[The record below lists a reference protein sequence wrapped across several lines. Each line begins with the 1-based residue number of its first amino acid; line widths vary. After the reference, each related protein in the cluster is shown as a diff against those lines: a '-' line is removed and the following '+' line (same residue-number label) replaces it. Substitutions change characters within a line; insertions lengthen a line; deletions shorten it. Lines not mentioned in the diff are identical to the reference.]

1 MSNPFNRTRWAV
13 VSPYL
18 DHALDLADEERPEWL
33 ATLRAQDATLATEIA
48 SLLDEHNVL
57 DEEGFLDDPPSRQ
70 LPASLTGQAFGAW
83 TLRREIGQGG
93 MGTVW
98 LAERNDG
105 RFQGFAAVKLLNASL
120 VGLDGEARFRREGTF
135 LARLRHPHIAQLID
149 AGVSPGGQP
158 YLVLEH
164 VDGEHID
171 RHCAARQMGT
181 DARIRL
187 FLDVLAAV
195 AHAHVNLIVH
205 RDIKPS
211 NVLVGRDGAVKL
223 LDFGIAKLLDGDVP
237 GEASTLTRDGQSALT
252 PEYAAPEQLT
262 GGHVTTVTD
271 VYALGVL
278 LYILLS
284 GQHPAGPGLKTPVE
298 LVNAIVETEARR
310 LSEAARDAR
319 LRAALQGDLDN
330 IVGKALQKRPQDRY
344 PSVEALAADLRRY
357 LRDEPVNARRGSIR
371 YRTAKFVRRNRTA
384 VDLGTLALLALL
396 AGLGGTVSQ
405 ARRAQAQAARAD
417 REARV
422 ASEQRDF
429 ALRQLSR
436 AEAINELDSFLLSDA
451 AALGKPFTV
460 GDLLARAERTVERQA
475 DEAGENRI
483 HLLVAIG
490 RQYHVQDEAEKAR
503 QVLTKAYELSRDSPE
518 RATRA
523 AASCALASSVAAGGQ
538 SERSERL
545 YQEGLAELP
554 DEPQFALHRSF
565 CLLRGSEVARR
576 RSDGGA
582 AVERA
587 EAAQRLARESRFASA
602 LLGLRASMDVAES
615 YRVAGRNQD
624 AVDAFA
630 DAFRR
635 LSSLGRGD
643 TETAGTLL
651 NNWGVTLRMLGRTLA
666 AERLFRRALDI
677 SSAGGAGET
686 VSPMLLYNLARTLED
701 LARLPEAAGYAER
714 AYSKARR
721 SGSDVIINYSLMAR
735 VAIYRQ
741 RGDLRRSAAAL
752 SELEPRLPR
761 LWPAN
766 HLAYAVAMSERSEL
780 ALARGD
786 KDGAQ
791 SAADRAVALAEGCTS
806 PGAFLHRALL
816 RRSQLR
822 LRLGELDGATA
833 DAREALRVALAAT
846 PPGSYSS
853 HVGLAHLG
861 LGRALQAQGKLNE
874 AHAAFAGAA
883 EHLQP
888 TLGKAHPATRSAE
901 QLAASVTRVTA
912 R

>member
-1 MSNPFNRTRWAV
+1 
-13 VSPYL
+13 
-18 DHALDLADEERPEWL
+18 
-33 ATLRAQDATLATEIA
+33 
-48 SLLDEHNVL
+48 
-57 DEEGFLDDPPSRQ
+57 
-70 LPASLTGQAFGAW
+70 
-83 TLRREIGQGG
+83 
-93 MGTVW
+93 
-98 LAERNDG
+98 
-105 RFQGFAAVKLLNASL
+105 
-120 VGLDGEARFRREGTF
+120 
-135 LARLRHPHIAQLID
+135 
-149 AGVSPGGQP
+149 
-158 YLVLEH
+158 
-164 VDGEHID
+164 
-171 RHCAARQMGT
+171 
-181 DARIRL
+181 
-187 FLDVLAAV
+187 
-195 AHAHVNLIVH
+195 
-205 RDIKPS
+205 
-211 NVLVGRDGAVKL
+211 
-223 LDFGIAKLLDGDVP
+223 
-237 GEASTLTRDGQSALT
+237 
-252 PEYAAPEQLT
+252 
-262 GGHVTTVTD
+262 
-271 VYALGVL
+271 
-278 LYILLS
+278 
-284 GQHPAGPGLKTPVE
+284 
-298 LVNAIVETEARR
+298 
-310 LSEAARDAR
+310 
-319 LRAALQGDLDN
+319 
-330 IVGKALQKRPQDRY
+330 
-344 PSVEALAADLRRY
+344 
-357 LRDEPVNARRGSIR
+357 
-371 YRTAKFVRRNRTA
+371 
-384 VDLGTLALLALL
+384 
-396 AGLGGTVSQ
+396 
-405 ARRAQAQAARAD
+405 
-417 REARV
+417 
-422 ASEQRDF
+422 
-429 ALRQLSR
+429 
-436 AEAINELDSFLLSDA
+436 
-451 AALGKPFTV
+451 
-460 GDLLARAERTVERQA
+460 
-475 DEAGENRI
+475 
-483 HLLVAIG
+483 
-490 RQYHVQDEAEKAR
+490 
-503 QVLTKAYELSRDSPE
+503 
-518 RATRA
+518 
-523 AASCALASSVAAGGQ
+523 
-538 SERSERL
+538 
-545 YQEGLAELP
+545 
-554 DEPQFALHRSF
+554 
-565 CLLRGSEVARR
+565 
-576 RSDGGA
+576 
-582 AVERA
+582 VERA

-861 LGRALQAQGKLNE
+861 LGRALRAQGKLNE

-901 QLAASVTRVTA
+901 QLAASVTRVTG